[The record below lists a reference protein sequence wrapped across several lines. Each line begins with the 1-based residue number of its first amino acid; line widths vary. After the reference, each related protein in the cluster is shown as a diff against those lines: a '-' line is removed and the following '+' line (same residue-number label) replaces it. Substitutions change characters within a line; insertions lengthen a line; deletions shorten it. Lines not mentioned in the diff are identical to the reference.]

1 MVRFTTLALL
11 LAPLGALAGPC
22 ARQLQ
27 QPPPCVRQD
36 PPPSVEET
44 AFRAAE
50 FAEAFIVEKD
60 ITRAFEFI
68 VEDYIVREDS
78 TERLEQRRMEELTCP
93 VIEP

>member
-22 ARQLQ
+22 TRQLQ

-44 AFRAAE
+44 AIRAEE
-50 FAEAFIVEKD
+50 FAQAFIVDKD

-68 VEDYIVREDS
+68 VEDYIVRES
-78 TERLEQRRMEELTCP
+78 SSRAT
-93 VIEP
+93 